1 MRWARCS
8 LHDGLAVRQRQ
19 HRKLFR
25 PPLHGRYAGREDLR
39 VELTPTRDALGFCFG
54 VTSSYAAVLPG
65 VEAAFGELAVGTGPV
80 TVLDLDSY
88 DDTGAI
94 NRLTKLLSDVTLGA
108 ITAAGGSLLLHAGAV
123 ARPDG
128 ATAVLCGASG
138 SGKSTLTAGLVTAGW
153 AYVTDET
160 VCLDP
165 DTLRIT
171 PFRRPLSIKAGSH
184 QVLAYLRPDPAY
196 AGSWVVPPS
205 ALKGPL
211 LPGQPL
217 LPELLVFPTYR
228 PGARL
233 EVTALSPGE
242 AAFLAGT
249 DSSRLADT
257 REPLPSLA
265 RLARRAPA
273 YRLVHGDL
281 DVAVAAV
288 SDLLAAA

>member
-1 MRWARCS
+1 M
-8 LHDGLAVRQRQ
+8 H
-19 HRKLFR
+19 
-25 PPLHGRYAGREDLR
+25 
-39 VELTPTRDALGFCFG
+39 DALGLCF
-54 VTSSYAAVLPG
+54 VIRASDAAAVSFA
-65 VEAAFGELAVGTGPV
+65 VAAFGWLPVGKSPASVFDLDNYDGTGL
-80 TVLDLDSY
+80 T
-88 DDTGAI
+88 
-94 NRLTKLLSDVTLGA
+94 NRLTQLLSDVTIGA
-108 ITAAGGSLLLHAGAV
+108 ITAAGGNLLLHAGAV
-123 ARPDG
+123 ARSDG

-165 DTLRIT
+165 ETLRIM

-184 QVLAYLRPDPAY
+184 EVLAYLRPDPMY

-205 ALKGPL
+205 ALKGPP
-211 LPGQPL
+211 LPEQPL

-233 EVTALSPGE
+233 EVTRLSPGE

-249 DSSRLADT
+249 DSSRFADT

-281 DVAVAAV
+281 DAAVRAV

>member
-1 MRWARCS
+1 M
-8 LHDGLAVRQRQ
+8 
-19 HRKLFR
+19 
-25 PPLHGRYAGREDLR
+25 
-39 VELTPTRDALGFCFG
+39 
-54 VTSSYAAVLPG
+54 
-65 VEAAFGELAVGTGPV
+65 
-80 TVLDLDSY
+80 TVFDLDGFA
-88 DDTGAI
+88 DTETT
-94 NRLTKLLSDVTLGA
+94 NRLTALLSDVTIGA
-108 ITAAGGSLLLHAGAV
+108 IKAAGGNLLLHAGAV

-138 SGKSTLTAGLVTAGW
+138 SGKSTLTAGLGTAGW

-171 PFRRPLSIKAGSH
+171 PFRRPLSIKVGSH
-184 QVLAYLRPDPAY
+184 QVLAHLQPDPTY

-205 ALKGPL
+205 ALKGPP
-211 LPGQPL
+211 LPEQPL

-228 PGARL
+228 AGAQL

-257 REPLPSLA
+257 REPLASLA

-281 DVAVAAV
+281 DAAVLAV